1 MKATASARKELLAG
15 EKALKETGTLLPDE
29 TLAALRGA
37 ELAIKGPL
45 GTPVGTGFR
54 SLNVTLRQTLDLYAC
69 IRPIRYFEGIES
81 PVKHPER
88 VDMIVFREN
97 TEDVYAGI
105 EYKAG
110 TPEAAKL
117 IAFLRDEL
125 GANVDASA
133 AVGIKPMTEK
143 GSKRLVRAAIR
154 HALAQNL
161 PSVTLVHKGNIM
173 KFTEGAFRQHGY
185 DVAKEEFAAQTV
197 VEAEAASAPGKLVIK
212 DRIADAVRISGYYP
226 SVHRRTCRGRL
237 ARTHRHHGSHAS
249 RLRRRAGAR
258 GRRRSR
264 VLGMRR
270 HPAGRG
276 DGVQADVRDHAR
288 ARPHVHH

>member
-1 MKATASARKELLAG
+1 MRKTVYWIEGDGIGPDVWKSARPVIDEAIRLSYGDERGFDWKELLAG

-133 AVGIKPMTEK
+133 AVGVKPMTEK

-173 KFTEGAFRQHGY
+173 KFTEGRVPPARLRCGEGRIRRPDRGRSRSRFRAGQAGHQGP
-185 DVAKEEFAAQTV
+185 ASPTRCSRKPS
-197 VEAEAASAPGKLVIK
+197 SAPSST
-212 DRIADAVRISGYYP
+212 ACSP
-226 SVHRRTCRGRL
+226 
-237 ARTHRHHGSHAS
+237 
-249 RLRRRAGAR
+249 
-258 GRRRSR
+258 
-264 VLGMRR
+264 
-270 HPAGRG
+270 
-276 DGVQADVRDHAR
+276 
-288 ARPHVHH
+288 RPT

>member
-1 MKATASARKELLAG
+1 MRKTVYWIEGDGIGPDVWKSARPVIDEAIRLSYGDERGFDWKELLAG

-143 GSKRLVRAAIR
+143 RLQAPCPRRHPPRPRPEPSERDPCAQGQHHEVHRGRIPPARLRCGEGRIRRPDRGRSRSRFRAGQAGHQGPHRRRDVPGGPHPPRAVQRAR
-154 HALAQNL
+154 HAQ
-161 PSVTLVHKGNIM
+161 P
-173 KFTEGAFRQHGY
+173 E
-185 DVAKEEFAAQTV
+185 
-197 VEAEAASAPGKLVIK
+197 
-212 DRIADAVRISGYYP
+212 
-226 SVHRRTCRGRL
+226 RRLHFGRP
-237 ARTHRHHGSHAS
+237 
-249 RLRRRAGAR
+249 RRAG
-258 GRRRSR
+258 RRPWPCP
-264 VLGMRR
+264 
-270 HPAGRG
+270 PA
-276 DGVQADVRDHAR
+276 
-288 ARPHVHH
+288 